1 MRGDIVVKMCIL
13 YEGKECDN
21 CNECNICDLD
31 KNKICNNCG
40 KCLQMEGID
49 IRAVKIDEII
59 EDPEELKNFN
69 EENNEDPKEDDF
81 IYDFIDDIKDLKDII
96 AEENEEYPGLY
107 IKKK

>member
-1 MRGDIVVKMCIL
+1 MAKMCIL
-13 YEGKECDN
+13 YEGKVCDD

-69 EENNEDPKEDDF
+69 EENKEYPQEDDF